1 MTMSELAEDL
11 KITKQQLTKLV
22 NDLEEKQLVERLHDK
37 ANRRLVNISITAE
50 GKELLERLKNDML
63 QTTLQSFS
71 DLTDPEIQQLQK
83 TLADAEPL
91 IRKMICTTGASSG
104 RSLGETEKYP
114 DPSAL

>member
-1 MTMSELAEDL
+1 M
-11 KITKQQLTKLV
+11 
-22 NDLEEKQLVERLHDK
+22 ERLHDK

-104 RSLGETEKYP
+104 RSLCETEKYP